1 MKRTSKE
8 DNEAHLAMFTIV
20 DPIHFD
26 DALKSEKLR
35 RVIDVEMEA
44 IRNGQ
49 WESMDLSEGSKKLE

>member
-26 DALKSEKLR
+26 GALKSEKLR

-44 IRNGQ
+44 IRNG
-49 WESMDLSEGSKKLE
+49 